1 MRDEDKKEV
10 NDPNLFLTK
19 FEGKE
24 YYALRTHLG
33 LVFDHAKE
41 LIEEKNFPEWLIKYQ
56 VCFLMQK
63 KNIIPKNI

>member
-33 LVFDHAKE
+33 LVSDHAKE
-41 LIEEKNFPEWLIKYQ
+41 LIEEKNSLDSVFKYIKKLANA
-56 VCFLMQK
+56 VHAK
-63 KNIIPKNI
+63 